1 MKPALLDTMYNSVQ
15 AILDEK
21 EHKLNRAEIK
31 KPNRI
36 QKQK

>member
-1 MKPALLDTMYNSVQ
+1 MKPVLLDTMYNRVQ

-21 EHKLNRAEIK
+21 EHKLMNVEIK
-31 KPNRI
+31 KQNRI